1 MIYLVKF
8 LGKDLVFR
16 KFVIPVVPR
25 TKKNS
30 QQVFVRNGRV
40 INIPS
45 KAYKQFENDCLKVIP
60 NKYRQKIN
68 YPVNIKAIFYTESK
82 RRIDIT
88 NLLSALDDMLVKA
101 EVIEDDCR
109 DIVAGHDNSR
119 VYWDKENPRI
129 EVEITKINK
138 YERWKKTDEKRKVK
152 KY

>member
-1 MIYLVKF
+1 MKKY
-8 LGKDLVFR
+8 LGKDLR
-16 KFVIPVVPR
+16 NREFVIPVVPR

-30 QQVFVRNGRV
+30 QQVFVRNGKI

-45 KAYKQFENDCLKVIP
+45 KLYKKFEEDCLKVIP
-60 NKYRQKIN
+60 KGNRKKID
-68 YPVNIKAIFYTESK
+68 YPVNIKAIFYTESR

-109 DIVAGHDNSR
+109 DIVVSHDGSR

-129 EVEITKINK
+129 EIQITKVK
-138 YERWKKTDEKRKVK
+138 SYERWK
-152 KY
+152 